1 MKVIVKLDSPQTH
14 ERSHMG
20 TVLNKILYSRDDL
33 LSMINYTGC
42 PHNGGQ
48 HTLTV
53 RGDRGDVVAW
63 LDLFQE
69 AYPDIAPEAMIIKS
83 RIRTEFLR
91 NVKDEDHVIR
101 IDLNKIE
108 RQLPHNGELVS
119 RPWFWTP
126 KWEEE

>member
-20 TVLNKILYSRDDL
+20 SVLNKMLYGRDDL
-33 LSMINYTGC
+33 LGMINYTGC

-53 RGDRGDVVAW
+53 RGERCDVVAW

-69 AYPDIAPEAMIIKS
+69 AYPDIAPETMIIKS